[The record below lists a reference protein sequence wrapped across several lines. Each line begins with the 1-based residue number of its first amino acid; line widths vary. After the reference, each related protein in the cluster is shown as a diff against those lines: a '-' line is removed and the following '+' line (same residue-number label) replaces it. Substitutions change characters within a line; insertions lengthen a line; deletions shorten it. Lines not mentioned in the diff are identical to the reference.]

1 MLAGLAPLAG
11 KGFTMESSDKISV
24 YQSTFRPSEFTSHF
38 DEKDIMRY
46 MCKLDRLDITDPYHA
61 PGVLFYNYYD
71 SRQGECFR
79 SAVPRCLQLSDRIS
93 LSLHW

>member
-1 MLAGLAPLAG
+1 
-11 KGFTMESSDKISV
+11 MESSDKISV

-61 PGVLFYNYYD
+61 PGVLFTTIMTAD
-71 SRQGECFR
+71 REECFR
-79 SAVPRCLQLSDRIS
+79 SAAPRCLQLSDRIS